1 MLSFV
6 FMATLALATD
16 CNSAKNSLDD
26 FLSTLPRSCRVDA
39 DCTGRYYRA
48 NSCAAPVVTNKA
60 PLLLS
65 KEKQL
70 LALQAQVRNECRTQ
84 QPGPA
89 CSPTPF
95 LAQCVKNSC
104 TDAIRDTATDH
115 NGEYSFGTI
124 RSSCAPWDGSAVALT
139 LTQTAKAADTAPR
152 LQISVYRSLQGPLPM
167 PLTFDLKDQQTG
179 GASRCRKSDK
189 CEAATSGTVTFTSF
203 EEGKGASGTYD
214 IRFNDGTI
222 ERGKFNLRWENVRAL
237 CG

>member
-6 FMATLALATD
+6 FMAALALATD

-70 LALQAQVRNECRTQ
+70 LALQTQVRYECRAQ

-89 CSPTPF
+89 SHGPTRISAPVPARR
-95 LAQCVKNSC
+95 LDCPANRPG
-104 TDAIRDTATDH
+104 TDISTTGPR
-115 NGEYSFGTI
+115 
-124 RSSCAPWDGSAVALT
+124 
-139 LTQTAKAADTAPR
+139 AD
-152 LQISVYRSLQGPLPM
+152 
-167 PLTFDLKDQQTG
+167 
-179 GASRCRKSDK
+179 
-189 CEAATSGTVTFTSF
+189 
-203 EEGKGASGTYD
+203 
-214 IRFNDGTI
+214 
-222 ERGKFNLRWENVRAL
+222 
-237 CG
+237 